1 VPDLTDE
8 RLAAVLAS
16 VADHLVVTP
25 VPAAT
30 NGAESTPD
38 PSAGPHDLQA
48 AADDRDADVSAPH
61 GPAVGTGRAPREAGD
76 GDGPRISAPGD
87 GEPGQPTDDAAAADA
102 GTARPVGVGADA
114 EAPPVAAG
122 PHGVDPLAGTHEPAA
137 ETDEAAAGA
146 DGGEG
151 IGRRRSGAAQGG
163 RRSGAGR
170 RRRSSGSGG
179 GRPGRRQP
187 GARRPGVGSGVG
199 PGVGP
204 RPGRGRVL
212 VAAVV
217 LVVATIG
224 SLVVAPVREA
234 VAGWLGIGSTEI
246 ERVPVGE
253 GDPGD
258 LPYLGDDLD
267 PVTEREAEARLGV
280 PLPDTDG
287 TELGPAP
294 VLATPSEGGVVMA
307 WSDGATTLWVQ
318 RTAQPADQAVEK
330 LLTMDDGFERVDDLG
345 DDAAVV
351 EGPHILL
358 TPDRRLAAGTVV
370 IWVDH
375 DLEYRLESD
384 LAVDE
389 MLEIARSI
397 GQG

>member
-16 VADHLVVTP
+16 VADHLVVA
-25 VPAAT
+25 PAAAT
-30 NGAESTPD
+30 ATP
-38 PSAGPHDLQA
+38 ATH
-48 AADDRDADVSAPH
+48 
-61 GPAVGTGRAPREAGD
+61 
-76 GDGPRISAPGD
+76 
-87 GEPGQPTDDAAAADA
+87 
-102 GTARPVGVGADA
+102 GADA
-114 EAPPVAAG
+114 DAAG
-122 PHGVDPLAGTHEPAA
+122 TFPPNGSEDDAGDRGPDH
-137 ETDEAAAGA
+137 
-146 DGGEG
+146 
-151 IGRRRSGAAQGG
+151 GG
-163 RRSGAGR
+163 RRAGALAGR
-170 RRRSSGSGG
+170 GG
-179 GRPGRRQP
+179 W
-187 GARRPGVGSGVG
+187 
-199 PGVGP
+199 
-204 RPGRGRVL
+204 RGRVL

-246 ERVPVGE
+246 ERVPLGE

-267 PVTEREAEARLGV
+267 PVSRRVAEARLGV
-280 PLPDTDG
+280 PLPDTDDTDG
-287 TELGPAP
+287 TDGPELGPAP
-294 VLATPSEGGVVMA
+294 VLAIPSEGGVIMA

-318 RTAQPADQAVEK
+318 RTAQPADQAIEK

-358 TPDRRLAAGTVV
+358 TPERRLAAGTVV

-384 LAVDE
+384 LGVDE
-389 MLEIARSI
+389 MLAVARGI
-397 GQG
+397 RRG